1 MPELQEVDKEV
12 LKDVPKTEEGEEN
25 NVLEQ
30 VPVQPQQGNKTEE
43 EEEIQLPENMDLF
56 PSIDGQGQKKNE
68 IKEPDTELSED
79 TEKTEDEEIKLPK
92 NEELLADIDS
102 QGKEGDEK
110 NVQEKLSTEQDLGD
124 EKDGDL
130 DPFESMTPTAPA
142 VQQQNQN
149 RNQEEGEHVVGGE
162 TGVNLRPSVEV
173 TPTAPVVQQQVQN
186 RNQQVGERDVVD
198 ATEEHL
204 SPSVNVTQTAPV
216 VQQQV
221 QNRNQQVGDEER
233 GNNVQNNLARDN
245 IREDI
250 RDLSLQVT
258 NENGVLVQ
266 GGGGGEEAFDTLN
279 ELKAIRD
286 VEPEEEEEREDQE
299 DVPDSG
305 NARDENLDKLR
316 KDVQSTRKGNL
327 YTAVV
332 LARALEKGDTN
343 LLAGRNRFSRFLK
356 SSKVNAAADVAADV
370 GKTVGAISGMVGNFD
385 TNYLQS
391 NACAAVSLVTNMLG
405 LVTSIRDFVKKI
417 REFKAIR
424 HEENKKNEKVFGMIG
439 ILCEGFSL
447 ITKLCSIGKAIAT
460 FAGEG
465 KGLFARVMTYV
476 TLAGGFAAQLGGMA
490 SAINGMIQA
499 QKKVKQMETMRGGLG
514 RKVED
519 IFQKYKAIDEQSS
532 VQQEN
537 HVDSTDVDS
546 SDAESDIGGEGT
558 PITEQT
564 AGTPQTSVVTGN
576 TPQQGGLQTEEDD
589 VTTNRRKALAL
600 LERTDLTEDEKDKLI
615 EYLMWSRRIDKVRLN
630 TSDVGLSM
638 LTLVSGMASGVAA
651 SIHVS
656 KMSADS
662 QKGVQI
668 FGTAAGGLG
677 VISTANKYAKKI
689 AEKRESKYDFE
700 GKGLQNMAH
709 DALGELNKDD
719 YGLKRVA
726 ASLINPNKDQK
737 EEAGKVLS
745 KYAAVDKRLQ
755 SLGVKYGPLLKASN
769 KKEFDQLLVA
779 GI

>member
-12 LKDVPKTEEGEEN
+12 LKDVPKTEEGEDN
-25 NVLEQ
+25 SVLEQ
-30 VPVQPQQGNKTEE
+30 VPMQPQQGNKTEE

-79 TEKTEDEEIKLPK
+79 TEKTEDEEIQLPK

-102 QGKEGDEK
+102 QGKEG

-142 VQQQNQN
+142 VQPQNQN

-173 TPTAPVVQQQVQN
+173 TPTAPIIQPQNQNTNQQQLGQ
-186 RNQQVGERDVVD
+186 
-198 ATEEHL
+198 
-204 SPSVNVTQTAPV
+204 
-216 VQQQV
+216 
-221 QNRNQQVGDEER
+221 
-233 GNNVQNNLARDN
+233 DN
-245 IREDI
+245 MREDI

-286 VEPEEEEEREDQE
+286 VEPEAEEEREDQE

-417 REFKAIR
+417 REFKAIK

-514 RKVED
+514 QKVED